1 MCWWVVNATPQRFY
15 NWERD
20 PVAILQEAVWTLG
33 TEKSSPQR
41 DSNPGAYSPYGVP
54 LLTTLSR
61 PQLVWGF
68 VWPLKRNVL
77 FWLSVDSRRLNG
89 VRNIVLFSLIEYPY
103 LQWSSDCS
111 VTEKFLSR
119 NFVIPD
125 EYFPSLARR
134 TVVVEVFCICQ
145 ACSAVHNAVGLQ
157 SFVV

>member
-1 MCWWVVNATPQRFY
+1 
-15 NWERD
+15 
-20 PVAILQEAVWTLG
+20 
-33 TEKSSPQR
+33 
-41 DSNPGAYSPYGVP
+41 
-54 LLTTLSR
+54 
-61 PQLVWGF
+61 
-68 VWPLKRNVL
+68 
-77 FWLSVDSRRLNG
+77 LSVDSRRLNG

-134 TVVVEVFCICQ
+134 TVVVVVVVVLCICQ
-145 ACSAVHNAVGLQ
+145 ACSAVHNAVRLQ